1 MGAVED
7 VAVKGA
13 DVLLGQGPIGLLA
26 LVACLC
32 VVVLGFAVIA
42 MWRALRTSEAARIED
57 LKDQIEAADKERADM
72 DRKMDILQAV
82 IEAQKK

>member
-13 DVLLGQGPIGLLA
+13 DVLLGHGPIGLLA

-32 VVVLGFAVIA
+32 VVVMGCVIIVI
-42 MWRALRTSEAARIED
+42 WRALRASEAARISD
-57 LKDQIEAADKERADM
+57 LKDQIEDADKERAAM
-72 DRKMDILQAV
+72 DKKMDILQAV